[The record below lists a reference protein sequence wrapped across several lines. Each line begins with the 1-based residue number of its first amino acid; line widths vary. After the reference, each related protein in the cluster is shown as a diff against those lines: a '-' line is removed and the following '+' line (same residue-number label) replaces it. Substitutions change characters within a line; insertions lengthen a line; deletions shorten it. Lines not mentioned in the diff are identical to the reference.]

1 MCNRN
6 YLFKKVLHL
15 QHHQDPL
22 RVEPTEPKGRGGKT
36 MRAGRQNKLKPPF
49 SAVSLDVHRMID
61 DFSFGIVRVFNSKHL
76 KPNTMNTTNN
86 PNDVQNEQSETN
98 NDTTNKPVVPEGE
111 NNLVAK
117 TDLKSFLDSA
127 KNRGETTVE
136 VTFIKRRR
144 E

>member
-61 DFSFGIVRVFNSKHL
+61 DFSFGIVRVFNSKQL
-76 KPNTMNTTNN
+76 KPNTMNTKKNSKEIPT
-86 PNDVQNEQSETN
+86 EKLE
-98 NDTTNKPVVPEGE
+98 NKDLNKESLGE
-111 NNLVAK
+111 NELPAKSTEEINLK
-117 TDLKSFLDSA
+117 DTPYSTNGL
-127 KNRGETTVE
+127 GEITI
-136 VTFIKRRR
+136 TFIKRRR
-144 E
+144 

>member
-1 MCNRN
+1 M
-6 YLFKKVLHL
+6 
-15 QHHQDPL
+15 
-22 RVEPTEPKGRGGKT
+22 EPTEPKGRGGKT

-61 DFSFGIVRVFNSKHL
+61 DISFGIVRVFNSKQL

-111 NNLVAK
+111 NNLDVK
-117 TDLKSFLDSA
+117 TDLKSFLESA